1 MLKKN
6 KSKSGNTKI
15 MFNKIISLVHFEV
28 LTIYKKTHM
37 FQNSA
42 FYIEFKGAKNPH
54 VLEVLVGVVEDS
66 GGS

>member
-1 MLKKN
+1 
-6 KSKSGNTKI
+6 

-28 LTIYKKTHM
+28 LTIYKKIHM

-42 FYIEFKGAKNPH
+42 FYIEFKGAKIPH